1 MMTPEGSDG
10 VPLADD
16 VAAPTAVEVI
26 RSEEQLRVGTT
37 WQAVE
42 RVRLA
47 RRIVTSVRQIEIEVR
62 REELVVQRDSLAD
75 PRDGYGPEDPEPET
89 GEDIVMVLSEEVPM
103 ITMGTRPYERVRVRV
118 QRVTE
123 QRAVT
128 EPVRRE
134 EVVVDND
141 VN

>member
-1 MMTPEGSDG
+1 MTTPEGSDRAG
-10 VPLADD
+10 VADD
-16 VAAPTAVEVI
+16 AAARKGIEVI

-47 RRIVTSVRQIEIEVR
+47 RRIVTEVRQIEVEVR
-62 REELVVQRDSLAD
+62 REELVVHRDAVGD
-75 PRDGYGPEDPEPET
+75 PSDDDHPQDVEPVT
-89 GEDIVMVLSEEVPM
+89 GDDIVMVLSEEVPM
-103 ITMGTRPYERVRVRV
+103 ITMSTRPYERVRIRV
-118 QRVTE
+118 QQVTE
-123 QRAVT
+123 ERAVT